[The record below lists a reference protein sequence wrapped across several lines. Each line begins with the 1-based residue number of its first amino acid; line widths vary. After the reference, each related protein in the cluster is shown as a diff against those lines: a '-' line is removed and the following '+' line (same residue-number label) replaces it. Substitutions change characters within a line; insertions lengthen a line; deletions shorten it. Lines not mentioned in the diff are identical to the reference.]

1 LDMDVN
7 QLTPKSMNVIGI
19 DKKTQKGNI

>member
-7 QLTPKSMNVIGI
+7 QLTPKSKNVIGI
-19 DKKTQKGNI
+19 DKKSQLKGR